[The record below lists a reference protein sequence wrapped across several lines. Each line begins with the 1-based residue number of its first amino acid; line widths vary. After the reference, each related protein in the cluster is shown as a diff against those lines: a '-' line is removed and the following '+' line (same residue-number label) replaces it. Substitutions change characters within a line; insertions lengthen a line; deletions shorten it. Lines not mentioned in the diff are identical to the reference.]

1 MAIFYDYTITVDGDK
16 AKLDKNIYLYKNN
29 KNITYYFKIL

>member
-16 AKLDKNIYLYKNN
+16 AKLDKNIYIY
-29 KNITYYFKIL
+29 TKIIKI